1 MKEKRAVCLISGG
14 MDSFVSA
21 AIAKKE
27 GYKIFCL
34 TVNYNQKARKEIE
47 ASKKIAKFLKCE
59 RHLILNFDFSWVK
72 SALTKRKIKIPE
84 KTKKGIPPTY
94 VPARNTILLSISLAY
109 AETIDAEII
118 FTGVNSVDYSGYP
131 DCRPIF
137 IKNFQKLVDVATKK
151 TVEGGK
157 IKIEAPLLYLSKSEI
172 VTKGIELGLD
182 FSITWSCYR
191 NTKKPCGKC
200 DSCRLREI
208 GFREAGIPDP
218 LLQK

>member
-59 RHLILNFDFSWVK
+59 KHLILNFDFSWVK

-84 KTKKGIPPTY
+84 KTKNKIPPTY
-94 VPARNTILLSISLAY
+94 VPARNTILLSIALAY
-109 AETIDAEII
+109 AETIDAEVI
-118 FTGVNSVDYSGYP
+118 FIGVNSVDYSGYP

-157 IKIEAPLLYLSKSEI
+157 IKIEAPLLNFSKGEI
-172 VTKGIELGLD
+172 VKKGIELGLD

>member
-59 RHLILNFDFSWVK
+59 KHLILNFDFSWVK

-84 KTKKGIPPTY
+84 KTKNKIPPTY
-94 VPARNTILLSISLAY
+94 VPARNTILLSIALAY
-109 AETIDAEII
+109 AETIDAEVI
-118 FTGVNSVDYSGYP
+118 FIGVNSVDYSGYP

-172 VTKGIELGLD
+172 VKKGIELGLD

>member
-59 RHLILNFDFSWVK
+59 KHLILNFDFSWVK

-94 VPARNTILLSISLAY
+94 VPARNTILLSIALAY
-109 AETIDAEII
+109 AETIDAEVI
-118 FTGVNSVDYSGYP
+118 FIGVNSVDYSGYP

-157 IKIEAPLLYLSKSEI
+157 IKIEAPLLNFSKGEI
-172 VTKGIELGLD
+172 VKKGIELGLD

>member
-59 RHLILNFDFSWVK
+59 KHLILNFDFSWVK

-109 AETIDAEII
+109 AETIDAEGI

-172 VTKGIELGLD
+172 VKKGIELGLD

>member
-1 MKEKRAVCLISGG
+1 MRKKRAVCLISGG

-21 AIAKKE
+21 AIAKKR
-27 GYKIFCL
+27 GYRLFFL
-34 TVNYNQKARKEIE
+34 TVNYNQKAKKEIE

-59 RHLILNFDFSWVK
+59 KHLILNFDFSWVK

-84 KTKKGIPPTY
+84 KRKKGIPKTY
-94 VPARNTILLSISLAY
+94 VPARNTILLSIALAY
-109 AETIDAEII
+109 AETIDADAI
-118 FTGVNSVDYSGYP
+118 FIGVNSVDYSGYP

-137 IKNFQKLVDVATKK
+137 IKNFQQLINVATKK

-172 VTKGIELGLD
+172 VKKGIKLGID

-191 NTKKPCGKC
+191 NTNKPCRKC

-208 GFREAGIPDP
+208 GFRQAGIPDP
-218 LLQK
+218 LLQ

>member
-172 VTKGIELGLD
+172 VKKGIELGLD

>member
-21 AIAKKE
+21 AIAKKK
-27 GYKIFCL
+27 GYEIFCL

-84 KTKKGIPPTY
+84 KSKNKIPPTY

-109 AETIDAEII
+109 AETIDAEVI

-137 IKNFQKLVDVATKK
+137 IKSFQKLVDVATKK

-157 IKIEAPLLYLSKSEI
+157 IKIEAPLLYLSKGEI
-172 VTKGIELGLD
+172 VKKGIELGLD